1 MMEDGSCVSNLCEWL
16 MVGGVIAGMFLLGG
30 FFALLIEGISPQQ
43 YYPMSPDEEREWLK
57 EVSSLSDEEIEEYM
71 KP

>member
-1 MMEDGSCVSNLCEWL
+1 MEDGNCVSNLCEWL
-16 MVGGVIAGMFLLGG
+16 MISGVVVVMFLLGG
-30 FFALLIEGISPQQ
+30 FFVLVIEGISPPQ
-43 YYPMSPDEEREWLK
+43 YYPMSPDEERKWLK